1 MISSRFLQFID
12 YIIKLRDKYNI
23 SQQSFILFLSFIIGI
38 LGAFAAIILKN
49 TVHLTTSFLHERF
62 PSNEYNLLY
71 LCFPIIGITLT
82 VIYLRGFVKDKINH
96 GISRILWAISK
107 NKSNLKP
114 HNTYSSLV
122 SSTLTV
128 GFGGSVGLE
137 APIVLTGSAIGS
149 NIGQLFKMNTRT
161 KTLLI
166 ACGSSAAMAAIFKS
180 PIAAIVFAIEVL
192 MIDLTMASLLPLL
205 IASITGTTI
214 SYLFLGKSVMF
225 NFNISNTFVLSNIPF
240 YIVLGVFCGFVSLYF
255 TRTSM
260 YVESLF
266 KKINR
271 QGIKILIGGTLLG
284 FLIFLF
290 PILYGEGYENIN
302 YILNG
307 LAKELMHNSFFYE
320 FQDNALVLLG
330 FILLV
335 LIFKVIAMAVT
346 NGAGGIGGV
355 FAPSLMMGGLSGYF
369 VALLLKTT
377 IDIKVPYENFTL
389 AGMAGVMAGVMHSPL
404 TAIFLIAEISG
415 GYQLF
420 IPLMITASMA
430 YLTVSPFEKHSIYTK
445 RLAARGELVTH
456 HKDKTALQ
464 QLKVM
469 DLLET
474 NFLTVNKL
482 ASLRELVAVIA
493 ASKRNVFPVINENN
507 KFEGLVFLDD
517 IRDLIFKPELYDTI
531 MVEELMYT
539 PKCTVTPDET
549 MQEVVRKFQD
559 SGSYN
564 MPVVDQTKKYIGFI
578 SRANLFTNYREIVEE
593 LSQD

>member
-1 MISSRFLQFID
+1 MISKRLTQLIQ
-12 YIIKLRDKYNI
+12 YIISVRDRYKI
-23 SQQSFILFLSFIIGI
+23 SQQHFVLFLSFIIGVF
-38 LGAFAAIILKN
+38 GAFAAIILKN

-62 PSNEYNLLY
+62 PSNEYNFLY

-82 VIYLRGFVKDKINH
+82 VIYLRTFIKDKINH
-96 GISRILWAISK
+96 GISRVLWAISK
-107 NKSNLKP
+107 NKSNLEP
-114 HNTYSSLV
+114 HNTYSSLI

-149 NIGQLFKMNTRT
+149 NIGQLFNMNTRT
-161 KTLLI
+161 KTLLV
-166 ACGSSAAMAAIFKS
+166 ACGASAAMAAIFKS

-225 NFNISNTFVLSNIPF
+225 NFNVTSTFVLSNIPF
-240 YIVLGVFCGFVSLYF
+240 YMILGIFCGFVSLYF

-260 YVESLF
+260 YIESMF
-266 KKINR
+266 KKIKR
-271 QGIKILIGGTLLG
+271 QGVKIIIGGTLLG
-284 FLIFLF
+284 ILIFFF

-302 YILNG
+302 FILNG
-307 LAKELMHNSFFYE
+307 FAKELMHNSLLYE
-320 FQDNALVLLG
+320 HRDNALIFLG
-330 FILLV
+330 FIFLV
-335 LIFKVIAMAVT
+335 LVFKVIAMAVT

-369 VALLLKTT
+369 IALLLKTT
-377 IDIKVPYENFTL
+377 IDVKVPYENFTL

-420 IPLMITASMA
+420 IPLMITASFA
-430 YLTVSPFEKHSIYTK
+430 FLTVSPFEKYSIYTK

-464 QLKVM
+464 QLNVM

-474 NFLTVNKL
+474 NFSTIHKS
-482 ASLRELVAVIA
+482 ATLRELVAVIA
-493 ASKRNVFPVINENN
+493 ASKRNVFPVLGKNN
-507 KFEGLVFLDD
+507 DFEGLVFLDD
-517 IRDLIFKPELYDTI
+517 IRELIFNPEIYDTI
-531 MVEELMYT
+531 HVEELMYT
-539 PKCTVTPDET
+539 PKCTVAPDEI
-549 MQEVVRKFQD
+549 MQEIVRKFQE
-559 SGSYN
+559 SGTYN
-564 MPVVDQTKKYIGFI
+564 MPVVDINKKYYGFI

>member
-1 MISSRFLQFID
+1 MISSKLLHFIE
-12 YIIKLRDKYNI
+12 YIIKLRNKHNV
-23 SQQSFILFLSFIIGI
+23 SQQNFILFLSFIIGI
-38 LGAFAAIILKN
+38 MGAFAAIILKN

-62 PSNEYNLLY
+62 PSNEYNFLY
-71 LCFPIIGITLT
+71 LCFPIIGIILT
-82 VIYLRGFVKDKINH
+82 VTYIRVFVKDKINH

-192 MIDLTMASLLPLL
+192 MIDLTMSSLLPLL
-205 IASITGTTI
+205 IASVTGTTI

-255 TRTSM
+255 TRASM
-260 YVESLF
+260 YVESMF
-266 KKINR
+266 KKIKR
-271 QGIKILIGGTLLG
+271 QGIKIFIGGTLLG
-284 FLIFLF
+284 LLIFFF

-307 LAKELMHNSFFYE
+307 FAKELMHNSFFFE
-320 FQDNALVLLG
+320 FKDNTWVFLG

-355 FAPSLMMGGLSGYF
+355 FAPSLMMGGISGYF
-369 VALLLKTT
+369 IALMLKTVV
-377 IDIKVPYENFTL
+377 DVKVPYENFTL

-420 IPLMITASMA
+420 IPLMITASIA
-430 YLTVSPFEKHSIYTK
+430 YLTVSPFEKYSIYTK
-445 RLAARGELVTH
+445 RLAARGELITH

-464 QLKVM
+464 QLKIM

-474 NFLTVNKL
+474 NFMTINKS

-493 ASKRNVFPVINENN
+493 ASKRNVFPVINEHN

-517 IRDLIFKPELYDTI
+517 IRELIFKPELYDTI

-564 MPVVDQTKKYIGFI
+564 MPVVDRSNKYIGFI